1 MSAKQCCTKVTKQGV
16 EHEDRDVVTE
26 HEDRDV
32 VTEELSRWVA
42 STGCQWAPGV
52 RGPGV
57 Y

>member
-1 MSAKQCCTKVTKQGV
+1 MSTIQCCTKVTKQGV